1 MANPRSS
8 HIPQGMLLEH
18 LAKVPVLKDMVLIT
32 EVFTCPAYSLYLSSG
47 SEFLLYLPFTPG
59 QCVTGRVR

>member
-1 MANPRSS
+1 MTNPRSS

-47 SEFLLYLPFTPG
+47 SEFSLVSAIHP
-59 QCVTGRVR
+59 